1 MVLYTP
7 HDVNIVMQDLT
18 EAAAALKEVTLA
30 NGITLLGQD
39 VEGGFRIE
47 RVLSG
52 NTNAY
57 LLREYQPGTVI
68 KLT

>member
-7 HDVNIVMQDLT
+7 YDVNTVMQDLT
-18 EAAAALKEVTLA
+18 ETGALREVALD

-39 VEGGFRIE
+39 VETGFRIE
-47 RVLSG
+47 RVICG
-52 NTNAY
+52 NTNAF
-57 LLREYQPGTVI
+57 LLPEYQPGTVI

>member
-7 HDVNIVMQDLT
+7 YDVEMIMRDLT
-18 EAAAALKEVTLA
+18 QTEKALKEVVLS

-39 VEGGFRIE
+39 VETGFQIE
-47 RVLSG
+47 RVICG

-57 LLREYQPGTVI
+57 LLPQYQPGTVI

>member
-7 HDVNIVMQDLT
+7 YDVDVVMQDLT
-18 EAAAALKEVTLA
+18 ETRSVKEVVLK

-39 VEGGFRIE
+39 AEGGFKIE
-47 RVLSG
+47 RVICG

-57 LLREYQPGTVI
+57 LLPEYQPGTVI

>member
-7 HDVNIVMQDLT
+7 YDVSMVMQDLSET
-18 EAAAALKEVTLA
+18 GTLKEVTLK

-39 VEGGFRIE
+39 VEEGFKIE
-47 RVLSG
+47 RVICG
-52 NTNAY
+52 NSNAY
-57 LLREYQPGTVI
+57 LLPEYQPGTVI